1 MYIRIDRD
9 RILRRE
15 EIVGIF
21 DLDAAAVGG
30 STDPVVLR
38 DKAAVGGATK
48 GFLQKAEEQNQIQTI
63 GAQLPKSFLVCT
75 DGRVIFSQYAAS
87 VLLRRANTTIDD
99 TNGEK

>member
-1 MYIRIDRD
+1 MYIRMDRD

-21 DLDAAAVGG
+21 DLDA
-30 STDPVVLR
+30 
-38 DKAAVGGATK
+38 AAVGGATK